1 MNKETN
7 DLYYALSQAVSD
19 EKILV
24 IDENGTE
31 KSVEYWE
38 LLNNGATIVIGERAY
53 VYRNRYEQGP
63 LDGWWDDIKDGNLL
77 NVCMFLRVLQVS
89 GGVVRVAYDPQRAR
103 WEARQRANGC

>member
-24 IDENGTE
+24 VDENGTE

-38 LLNNGATIVIGERAY
+38 LLNNGITIVIGERAY
-53 VYRNRYEQGP
+53 VYRNKYEQGP

-77 NVCMFLRVLQVS
+77 NVCMFLRVLQAN
-89 GGVVRVAYDPQRAR
+89 GVAVRVAYDPQRAR